1 MTGLILTVGLVAGV
15 ALVAL
20 YGGRQLLAEPGLGD
34 LRTRLDALHRQ
45 VVAWQAAHDHQVAS
59 LDRRMRDVEQAAG
72 RAEEEARIV
81 SLQMMELS
89 QRLAKRL
96 DRVEKRQKGEPADDD
111 AEVTDDAPATPAAT
125 AAAGRRTEVAGVD
138 GAASAGRR

>member
-1 MTGLILTVGLVAGV
+1 MTVGVAAGV
-15 ALVAL
+15 TLLAL
-20 YGGRQLLAEPGLGD
+20 YSGRQLLAEPGLGD
-34 LRTRLDALHRQ
+34 LRTRLEALHRQ

-81 SLQMMELS
+81 SMQMMELS

-96 DRVEKRQKGEPADDD
+96 DRVEKRQKGEPEDD
-111 AEVTDDAPATPAAT
+111 ESETGEATE
-125 AAAGRRTEVAGVD
+125 AAAGGSRR
-138 GAASAGRR
+138 